1 MKHLVIIGAGGYG
14 REMYGAALGSVGY
27 GTEFDVKGYL
37 DGNADALNGFAGYP
51 SIIGSPETYVPE
63 SDDVF
68 ITALGSLSSRRHC
81 VKLIAERGG
90 QFISIVHRTA
100 FLGPNVMVGVGSFVA
115 HNVVLTADV
124 HVGEH
129 VAVFHNASIG
139 HDTVLEDY
147 SHVYALCSLGG
158 SVRLGEGAIVYPGSV
173 VTPRKTIGAGAVV
186 GAGST
191 VLLNVRDG
199 VTVFGSPAKP
209 VA

>member
-68 ITALGSLSSRRHC
+68 ITALGSISSRRHC

-90 QFISIVHRTA
+90 QFIPIVHRTA
-100 FLGPNVMVGVGSFVA
+100 FLGPNVIVGVGSFVA

-139 HDTVLEDY
+139 HDTMLEDY